1 MSFYWLT
8 PHGTVTNSQLDPGRM
23 KTKQLRLAIL
33 ITGLAGLLP
42 LHSPAQLII
51 TNSQTNQFNI
61 FATSGTSLPGYFY
74 SLDTLTRDFDQWGGP
89 ERLLS
94 VQVTIFGR
102 NTGSFFVGASPAVT
116 VNAATAQQNFSFV
129 GGGGPASI
137 YDAAPYDLTT
147 APALPASS
155 SVGMFNLPGGAG
167 TNTWQINNTYTFTDP
182 TLLASYFTGTGK
194 FQMRLNNL
202 LQIFASSGTP
212 IGSGLISTGDVI
224 VTTTAIPEPSTW
236 VLAIAGGLVGWLVAV
251 RRRRA

>member
-1 MSFYWLT
+1 
-8 PHGTVTNSQLDPGRM
+8 M

-33 ITGLAGLLP
+33 ITSLAVLP
-42 LHSPAQLII
+42 PLQSPAQLII
-51 TNSQTNQFNI
+51 TNSQTNQFDI

-74 SLDTLTRDFDQWGGP
+74 SFDTLTRDFDQWSGP
-89 ERLLS
+89 ESLLS
-94 VQVTIFGR
+94 VQITILGR

-137 YDAAPYDLTT
+137 FDPVPYDLTT

-167 TNTWQINNTYTFTDP
+167 TNTWQINGTYTFTDP

-202 LQIFASSGTP
+202 LQIFASGGTP
-212 IGSGLISTGDVI
+212 IGSGLISTGDVT
-224 VTTTAIPEPSTW
+224 VTMTAIPEPSTW
-236 VLAIAGGLVGWLVAV
+236 ALALTGGLFGWIAV
-251 RRRRA
+251 RRGRRC